1 MHAYWSLIIYFWYC
15 DIKSRV
21 SGMSNS
27 KQWQILGSKKLGG
40 AKVQTPNL
48 LLKIVLLTNEPY
60 IFIVNVDNISVL

>member
-1 MHAYWSLIIYFWYC
+1 
-15 DIKSRV
+15 
-21 SGMSNS
+21 MSNS